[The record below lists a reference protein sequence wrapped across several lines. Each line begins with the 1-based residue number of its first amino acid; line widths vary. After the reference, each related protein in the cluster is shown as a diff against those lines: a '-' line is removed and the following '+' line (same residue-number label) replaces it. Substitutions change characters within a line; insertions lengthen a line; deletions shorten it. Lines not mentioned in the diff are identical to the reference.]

1 MVFFIS
7 RATKQGGFDIVI
19 GNPPYVVTSETIYK
33 EYFTYDC
40 HELYAYFY
48 EMALDQLVPNGILSF
63 ITASLWV
70 KGFKF
75 SELRSFLEKNMHLI
89 EYVNRG
95 DDIFENVKMPTA
107 TIMGIKGAG
116 RWRCTDLNP
125 YTKITAKMEAGHKQL
140 YQISQIQRGL
150 EIGRGDVQN
159 FGDYPC
165 VTGTLVNK
173 YLPHTVKYISKA
185 TLFAFSKDEKY
196 FTNERILLR
205 ETGSFLMALYL
216 NEHLYS
222 NRSLYSILITDANFH
237 TKYVLAC
244 LNSSLLQFY
253 YQVKYKAETE
263 LFPKIRIA
271 QAKLLPIPTATSKQ
285 QMEVIALVDKIL
297 TAKRSNPQADTTV
310 IEKQIDTIM
319 CNLFKLSPDEV
330 KLIEQA

>member
-7 RATKQGGFDIVI
+7 RATNQGGFDIVI

-33 EYFTYDC
+33 EYYTSDC

-48 EMALDQLVPNGILSF
+48 EMALEQLIPNGILSF
-63 ITASLWV
+63 ITASLWI

-75 SELRSFLEKNMHLI
+75 KSLRTYLENNMHLI

-95 DDIFENVKMPTA
+95 DDIFDNVKMPTA
-107 TIMGIKGAG
+107 TVMGKKGIG
-116 RWRCTDLNP
+116 GWRCSELNP
-125 YTKITAKMEAGHKQL
+125 YTKITAKMEAGQKQL

-150 EIGRGDVQN
+150 EIGRGDVLN
-159 FGDYPC
+159 SGDLPC

-173 YLPHTVKYISKA
+173 YLPHTIKYISKA
-185 TLFAFSKDEKY
+185 TLLAYGKDEKF
-196 FTNERILLR
+196 FTKERILLR
-205 ETGSFLMALYL
+205 ETGSYLMAIYL

-222 NRSLYSILITDANFH
+222 NRSLYSILITDSNFH

-253 YQVKYKAETE
+253 YQVKFKAETE

-285 QMEVIALVDKIL
+285 QMEIVALVDKIL
-297 TAKRSNPQADTTV
+297 TAKRSDPKADTTE
-310 IEKQIDTIM
+310 IERLIDTFIAH
-319 CNLFKLSPDEV
+319 LFSLSPEE
-330 KLIEQA
+330 KELIEQA